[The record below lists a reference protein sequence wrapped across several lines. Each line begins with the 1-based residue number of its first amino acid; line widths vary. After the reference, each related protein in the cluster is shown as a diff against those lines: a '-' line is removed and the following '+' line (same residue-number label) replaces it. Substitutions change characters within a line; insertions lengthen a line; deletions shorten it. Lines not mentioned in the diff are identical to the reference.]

1 MLEGGSLYSGI
12 HSNRCWGRI
21 KSRGGLPCLPGGNV
35 KVLGRNKAEKKLVT
49 CDGNL
54 KKIIQGRD
62 WGKWHMLPLVDVT
75 YSVIEI
81 RIWVGRWLEIMVED
95 DRITEG

>member
-1 MLEGGSLYSGI
+1 M
-12 HSNRCWGRI
+12 
-21 KSRGGLPCLPGGNV
+21 V
-35 KVLGRNKAEKKLVT
+35 RNKAEKKLVT

-54 KKIIQGRD
+54 KKKIQGRD